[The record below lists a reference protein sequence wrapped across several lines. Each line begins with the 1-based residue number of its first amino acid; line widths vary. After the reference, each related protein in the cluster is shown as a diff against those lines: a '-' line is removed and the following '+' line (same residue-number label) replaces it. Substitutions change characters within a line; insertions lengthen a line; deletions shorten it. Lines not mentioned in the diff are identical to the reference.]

1 MLHVTDKNFTEEVLA
16 AKGVTVVDFWAP
28 WCMPC
33 RMLGPIIDRLA
44 ESYTG
49 KAKVTKVNVD
59 ENQVTAGKYNIM
71 AIPTVLIFKDGQELH
86 RIPGVMP
93 EAALKQL
100 LDKTL
105 AS

>member
-1 MLHVTDKNFTEEVLA
+1 MLHVTDKNFAQEVLA
-16 AKGVTVVDFWAP
+16 SKGVTVVDFWAP

-44 ESYTG
+44 DSYAG

-59 ENQVTAGKYNIM
+59 ENQTTAGKYNIM
-71 AIPTVLIFKDGQELH
+71 AIPTVLIFKDGKELH
-86 RIPGVMP
+86 RLPGVMP

-100 LDKTL
+100 LDTTL

>member
-1 MLHVTDKNFTEEVLA
+1 MLHVTDKNFAQEVLS

-33 RMLGPIIDRLA
+33 RMLGPIIDRMAL
-44 ESYTG
+44 SYAG
-49 KAKVTKVNVD
+49 QAKVTKVNVD
-59 ENQVTAGKYNIM
+59 ENQITSGTYNIM
-71 AIPTVLIFKDGQELH
+71 AIPTVLIFKDGKELH
-86 RIPGVMP
+86 RIPGVML

-100 LDKTL
+100 IDAAL